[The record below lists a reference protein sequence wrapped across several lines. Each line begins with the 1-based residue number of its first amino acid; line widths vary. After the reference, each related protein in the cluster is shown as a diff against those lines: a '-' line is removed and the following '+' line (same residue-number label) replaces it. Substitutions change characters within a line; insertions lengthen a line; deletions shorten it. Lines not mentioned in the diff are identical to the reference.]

1 VRQCPPPSSSPE
13 APSPGR
19 LSAAGFSLIELL
31 VVVAVIAIVA
41 GIAIPA
47 VLQARLSANESAAIS
62 SLTVIRSAQVSFA
75 GSCGGGGF
83 AQSLD
88 DLAKPPNGSTES
100 FLSEPF
106 AANGVLRSGYFAN
119 VLPDTGALMVK
130 AAADTCNSSAAPSM
144 SSYFAER
151 HAQTIGMSGQ
161 RSFAMATNG
170 PIFARDDGV
179 TITPGMA
186 GAYTLR

>member
-1 VRQCPPPSSSPE
+1 VTGCSPPSSSPE
-13 APSPGR
+13 ARNREHLGPD
-19 LSAAGFSLIELL
+19 GFSLIELL

-47 VLQARLSANESAAIS
+47 VLQARLSANESAAIA

-75 GSCGGGGF
+75 GACGGGGF

-88 DLAKPPNGSTES
+88 DLAKPPSGSTES

-119 VLPDTGALMVK
+119 VSPDIGALVVT

-161 RSFAMATNG
+161 RSFALATTG
-170 PIFARDDGV
+170 PIFTRDDGV

>member
-1 VRQCPPPSSSPE
+1 VNECLPAPSSPE
-13 APSPGR
+13 TRGPEPVGSG
-19 LSAAGFSLIELL
+19 GFSLIELL

-106 AANGVLRSGYFAN
+106 AANGVIRSGYFASIS
-119 VLPDTGALMVK
+119 PDTGALVVK

-161 RSFAMATNG
+161 RSFAMSTTG